1 MTDRELI
8 KELGGVTAVAKAC
21 GISQPGISYWLRKGI
36 PELRRI
42 QLKAVFPDKADLIDQ
57 AQAVQQK
64 AGAINVQ
71 AVQPTTT
78 ITSD

>member
-8 KELGGVTAVAKAC
+8 QELGGISAVAKAV
-21 GISQPGISYWLRKGI
+21 GISQPALSYWCRKGI

-42 QLKAVFPDKADLIDQ
+42 QLKTVFPEKADLIDQ

-71 AVQPTTT
+71 TVQPTTT